1 MTIDNTDSGSH
12 VIDRVIQA
20 TDNIHDDV
28 IDIEDVFELE
38 R

>member
-1 MTIDNTDSGSH
+1 MVDFSDSGSH

-20 TDNIHDDV
+20 TDNIDDDV
-28 IDIEDVFELE
+28 IDIENIFEFE